1 MPSGKPTT
9 TNLLKAGTEALGEG
23 PTASRRFPQV
33 RHDQRCTHRGQIDAG
48 TTGAGVP
55 PH

>member
-1 MPSGKPTT
+1 MT
-9 TNLLKAGTEALGEG
+9 TNLLEAGTEALREA
-23 PTASRRFPQV
+23 PTAIRSFPQV
-33 RHDQRCTHRGQIDAG
+33 RHDQRRTHRGQIDAG